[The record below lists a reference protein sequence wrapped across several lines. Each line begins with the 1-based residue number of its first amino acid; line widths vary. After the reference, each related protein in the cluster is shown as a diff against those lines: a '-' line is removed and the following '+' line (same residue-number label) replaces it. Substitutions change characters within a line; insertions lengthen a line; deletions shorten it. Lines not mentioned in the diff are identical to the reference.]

1 MGHLACDHRLAAAEI
16 NRIWGKVG
24 AMHPCYQDYVLLQVL
39 DAAKSGSFDI
49 IWLSLGCGLSDCG
62 AGGAIANPGA
72 IDYGGGEGTNGYY
85 YQHLPERLQ
94 RLAANHGT
102 RVLVV
107 LADSTPFEP
116 FEERG
121 CWDAIPPPAYLP
133 CGYGYRVHSTLAITV
148 VQFVWGF
155 DYERSTPIL
164 RAAAAALRGGGSS
177 GGHTA
182 GGGGSGGDGGDGGG
196 GGLWISDFFT
206 ESERRLTN
214 VSKEDMAPERMCHLV
229 ESSPGLLCFRARD
242 GALSAGVNTAIPS
255 SGNFGGVGDAG
266 GCDGG
271 SGGSGGG
278 SEHTPKPPPV
288 LPSAPSSPLPP
299 PTPPPPPGEA
309 LTSVPAS
316 TAAAPGD
323 PPGSTSSWRGKVTV
337 RGGIFG
343 IVAATSHEA
352 VRDVIDRA
360 ASRSLRD
367 YAEFG
372 YTVFLNKSAGSI
384 VRLMPWE
391 DGAECPTLAECGV
404 VDGDVLTVRRE
415 KLGKTTSRWE
425 WVYEQCT

>member
-1 MGHLACDHRLAAAEI
+1 METHPDPERRLTCPLCSRTELTFLSATELAKQPALDPSRNPSWSIPPTLKMYRCSTSPNEHVCCRRCVVKHVGAQVAAGAVEVTCPVGHLACDHRLAAAEI
-16 NRIWGKVG
+16 NTICPIG
-24 AMHPCYQDYVLLQVL
+24 AMHPCYQDYLLLQVL

-62 AGGAIANPGA
+62 AGGAIAKPGV
-72 IDYGGGEGTNGYY
+72 IDSGGGEGTNCYY

-107 LADSTPFEP
+107 LVDSTPFEP

-121 CWDAIPPPAYLP
+121 
-133 CGYGYRVHSTLAITV
+133 
-148 VQFVWGF
+148 
-155 DYERSTPIL
+155 
-164 RAAAAALRGGGSS
+164 
-177 GGHTA
+177 
-182 GGGGSGGDGGDGGG
+182 
-196 GGLWISDFFT
+196 
-206 ESERRLTN
+206 ERRLTN
-214 VSKEDMAPERMCHLV
+214 ASKEDMAPERMCHLV

-242 GALSAGVNTAIPS
+242 GALSAGVNTATPS
-255 SGNFGGVGDAG
+255 SANVGGVGDAG

-271 SGGSGGG
+271 SCGSGSG
-278 SEHTPKPPPV
+278 SEHAPKPPPV
-288 LPSAPSSPLPP
+288 LPSTPSPPPPP

-316 TAAAPGD
+316 TAATSGD
-323 PPGSTSSWRGKVTV
+323 PPGSTSSWRGTVTM
-337 RGGIFG
+337 RGDIFG
-343 IVAATSHEA
+343 DVAATSHEA

-360 ASRSLRD
+360 ASRFGD

-372 YTVFLNKSAGSI
+372 YTVFLNKSARSI

-404 VDGDVLTVRRE
+404 VGGDVLTVRRE
-415 KLGKTTSRWE
+415 KLGKTASRWE
-425 WVYEQCT
+425 WVYEQYT